1 MSAVIEMTDKVA
13 EVQTKSLA
21 PKIMSGV
28 VTTLKE
34 EATRS
39 FQTSNRALLN
49 DVRVRFDAM
58 KRTLGELQGILDGG
72 YDQSTGKMLTSDAKA
87 WLNGYSRIRA
97 IKGTVKTT
105 VVEDC

>member
-1 MSAVIEMTDKVA
+1 MSTVIA
-13 EVQTKSLA
+13 EIQTKSAA
-21 PKIMSGV
+21 PKIFSGV

-58 KRTLGELQGILDGG
+58 KRTLSELQNVLDGG
-72 YDQSTGKMLTSDAKA
+72 FDQATGQMVTADAKA

-97 IKGTVKTT
+97 IKGTVKVTQA
-105 VVEDC
+105 EDC

>member
-1 MSAVIEMTDKVA
+1 MNAIA
-13 EVQTKSLA
+13 EVQTKSAA
-21 PKIMSGV
+21 PKVFSGV

-39 FQTSNRALLN
+39 FQTGNRALLN

-58 KRTLGELQGILDGG
+58 KRTLSELQNVLDTG
-72 YDQSTGKMLTSDAKA
+72 YDQCTGDMATVEASA

-97 IKGTVKTT
+97 IKGSVK
-105 VVEDC
+105 VSQVEDC

>member
-1 MSAVIEMTDKVA
+1 MNAIA
-13 EVQTKSLA
+13 EVQTKSVA
-21 PKIMSGV
+21 PKIFSGV

-39 FQTSNRALLN
+39 FQTHNRELLN

-58 KRTLGELQGILDGG
+58 KRTLSELQNILDVGF
-72 YDQSTGKMLTSDAKA
+72 DQSTGKMVTVDEKA

-97 IKGTVKTT
+97 VKGTVK
-105 VVEDC
+105 VSQVEDC